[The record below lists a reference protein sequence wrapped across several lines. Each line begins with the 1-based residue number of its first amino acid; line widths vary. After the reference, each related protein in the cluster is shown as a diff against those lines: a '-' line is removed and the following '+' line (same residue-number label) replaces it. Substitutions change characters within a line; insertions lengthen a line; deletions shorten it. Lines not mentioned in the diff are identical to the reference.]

1 MVPMIIFD
9 SNIWI
14 FGEVSNA
21 PEHQAA
27 VKGYETA
34 LKRETIGI
42 NAIVVS
48 EVFHKLSRLFD
59 TDTAY
64 LRLSNILQNP
74 SIEWLDL
81 DRTTA
86 ANGMRLAKNYGL
98 RINDALIAAQA
109 IDFGAKLFTDDGDF
123 ERIKELEVIPLR

>member
-1 MVPMIIFD
+1 MVSVIIID

-14 FGEVSNA
+14 FGEVSNS

-27 VKGYETA
+27 VRGYEAA

-42 NAIVVS
+42 NAIILS

-64 LRLSNILQNP
+64 SRVSNILQNP
-74 SIEWLDL
+74 SIEWLDI

-86 ANGMRLAKNYGL
+86 ATAIRLTKSYGI

-109 IDFGAKLFTDDGDF
+109 LDYGIKVFTDDGDF
-123 ERIKELEVIPLR
+123 VRIKGLEVMPLR